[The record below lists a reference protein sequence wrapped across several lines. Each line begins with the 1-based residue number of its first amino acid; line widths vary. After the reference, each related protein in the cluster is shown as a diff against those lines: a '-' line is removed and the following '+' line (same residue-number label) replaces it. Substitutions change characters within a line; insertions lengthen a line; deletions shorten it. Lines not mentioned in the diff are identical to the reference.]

1 MTLVHPRA
9 DVNGCLRFALLVRLL
24 APFLAV
30 LVCGTCTAYDGP
42 SSIEMRVLASGEY
55 ELQGSRVASSQLE
68 SDLKRLV
75 AASSSPNLRMTVDYK
90 AKFQV
95 TTFAIDAALAAGI
108 SKSNLKIV
116 VREE

>member
-1 MTLVHPRA
+1 MTLVRPRA
-9 DVNGCLRFALLVRLL
+9 TIDSCLRSALLIRLL
-24 APFLAV
+24 ALFLAV
-30 LVCGTCTAYDGP
+30 LACGTCTAYDG
-42 SSIEMRVLASGEY
+42 SGSIEMRVLASGEY

-75 AASSSPNLRMTVDYK
+75 AASSSPSLRMTVDYK